1 MNKNKIVMALGL
13 SVSVGLLGCG
23 GEAQA
28 PLEEALP
35 APTP

>member
-13 SVSVGLLGCG
+13 SVSVGLLAVA

-28 PLEEALP
+28 PLGGVL
-35 APTP
+35 PTPTP